1 MRIISG
7 KYKSRTLITP
17 SAEKKTRP
25 TTDSARETIFNILGN
40 RINFNKKICMD
51 LFCGTG
57 SLGIE
62 CLSRGAGKCYF
73 IDFNIS
79 IIKQNIEKFNIT
91 GVSVIKKADAL
102 RFIKKFIPETDY
114 NDFYVIFADPPYN
127 YNAYEILIESAA
139 KINCIFIL
147 EHSVQFIP
155 DKKTDFFLLNRK
167 SGITEF
173 SIFDFRIKN

>member
-7 KYKSRTLITP
+7 KYKRRTLVTP
-17 SAEKKTRP
+17 TAEKKTRP
-25 TTDSARETIFNILGN
+25 TTDSARETIFNILEN
-40 RINFNKKICMD
+40 RINFNNKICID

-73 IDFNIS
+73 VDLNIS
-79 IIKQNIEKFNIT
+79 TIKQNAEKFNIS
-91 GVSVIKKADAL
+91 GISVIKKTDAL
-102 RFIKKFIPETDY
+102 RFIKKFNTEEDY

-127 YNAYEILIESAA
+127 YISYEILLESAA

-167 SGITEF
+167 TGITEF
-173 SIFDFRIKN
+173 SIFDFRN